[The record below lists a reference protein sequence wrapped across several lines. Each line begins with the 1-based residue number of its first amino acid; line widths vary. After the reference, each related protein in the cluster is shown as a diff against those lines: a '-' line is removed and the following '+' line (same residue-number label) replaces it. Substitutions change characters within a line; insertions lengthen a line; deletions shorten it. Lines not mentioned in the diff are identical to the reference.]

1 VDVDAY
7 FLTLLRYIHLNPV
20 KARLVDDPTSYP
32 WSSHRAFIG
41 KETIPWLTTT
51 FALSLFSSNLAH
63 ARAAYQRFMLET
75 VGDDEQDLEEKFHP
89 DDSRV
94 LGTDEF
100 VLNIRL
106 APHLPPSPLSLDQ
119 LAEEVCG
126 EHGTTVALLTSSLR
140 SRSITSIRVELTRRA
155 LTQHVATLSEVAR
168 FLRRHP
174 SSLGRLLERHG
185 FVR

>member
-1 VDVDAY
+1 
-7 FLTLLRYIHLNPV
+7 
-20 KARLVDDPTSYP
+20 
-32 WSSHRAFIG
+32 
-41 KETIPWLTTT
+41 
-51 FALSLFSSNLAH
+51 
-63 ARAAYQRFMLET
+63 MLET
-75 VGDDEQDLEEKFHP
+75 VGDDEQDLDGKVHP

-106 APHLPPSPLSLDQ
+106 APHLPPSPLSLDG

-126 EHGTTVALLTSSLR
+126 EYGTTVAMLTSSLR
-140 SRSITSIRVELTRRA
+140 SRSITSIRVEFTRRA
-155 LTQHVATLSEVAR
+155 LTQQIATLCEVAR

-185 FVR
+185 VAR

>member
-1 VDVDAY
+1 
-7 FLTLLRYIHLNPV
+7 
-20 KARLVDDPTSYP
+20 
-32 WSSHRAFIG
+32 
-41 KETIPWLTTT
+41 
-51 FALSLFSSNLAH
+51 
-63 ARAAYQRFMLET
+63 MLEP

-100 VLNIRL
+100 VLSIRL
-106 APHLPPSPLSLDQ
+106 GPRLPPSPLSLDQ

-126 EHGTTVALLTSSLR
+126 EYGTTVALLTSSLR
-140 SRSITSIRVELTRRA
+140 SRSITSIRVEFTRRA
-155 LTQHVATLSEVAR
+155 LTRHVATLSEVAR